1 MSGTARAVRK
11 AAVTMNSSTIGAK
24 RALAKCALAMCFNQR
39 VPKVPVPMVITAG
52 QLEIPA
58 ASWKRLEREKLIV
71 WHKDG
76 WYLTPEGEKLLR
88 AAGVAVP
95 KKIVRRGST

>member
-1 MSGTARAVRK
+1 M
-11 AAVTMNSSTIGAK
+11 TMTPPSSTLGAK
-24 RALAKCALAMCFNQR
+24 RALAKCALAMCFSRR
-39 VPKVPVPMVITAG
+39 VAKVPVPMVITAG

-71 WHKDG
+71 WQKDG
-76 WYLTPEGEKLLR
+76 WYLTPGGAKLLR

-95 KKIVRRGST
+95 KQIIRRGPP

>member
-1 MSGTARAVRK
+1 MT
-11 AAVTMNSSTIGAK
+11 TTNSSSGAK
-24 RALAKCALAMCFNQR
+24 RALARCALAMCFGRR
-39 VPKVPVPMVITAG
+39 VEKVPVPMVITAG
-52 QLEIPA
+52 QLEIPT

-71 WHKDG
+71 WQKDG

-95 KKIVRRGST
+95 KKIVRRGSP